1 MKLVS
6 GWLVGLVVIALA
18 ACGVLLYSLGVAS
31 GKSAEKAN
39 AVKADNA
46 RFEAAFEQGRALGT
60 VKEKVVTE
68 YVERVVTVYKA
79 GATITK
85 EVPIYVSKAAD
96 ASCVVTGGFV
106 RVHDAGAANVP
117 VSGGSRVTDDAG
129 SGIALSAVAAT
140 VVDNYTDCHANAEQ
154 LTALQAWARG
164 SHSVASGRA
173 ANGTQNVSGK

>member
-1 MKLVS
+1 MKSLSV
-6 GWLVGLVVIALA
+6 WLLAAAVIALA
-18 ACGVLLYSLGVAS
+18 ACGVLLYSLGFEHGES
-31 GKSAEKAN
+31 TEKAN

-68 YVERVVTVYKA
+68 YVDRVVTVYKA

-96 ASCVVTGGFV
+96 SSCVVTGGFV

-117 VSGGSRVTDDAG
+117 VSGGPRVTDDAG
-129 SGIALSAVAAT
+129 SGIALSTVAAT

-164 SHSVASGRA
+164 SHAVTAENSTPTKR
-173 ANGTQNVSGK
+173 